1 LDISVSVFIFASP
14 SIAIETIAA
23 MATARSAL
31 LTTSIFLS
39 QLLPFAIAIQ
49 PFKIEWSA
57 GNFGPDGPWQA
68 VEVNV
73 GSPPQKIALYP
84 GGVFQSHILT
94 LNVCKNTTISP
105 LCYATAAGIYDP
117 GSSTTAL
124 DKLIQFPASV
134 DFTEGALAIEGET
147 GISGLDQIDIGQGV
161 IIPNVTLDLHNDIAT
176 IYPDGTPYPIEV
188 GTFALGFT
196 GTVNQSF
203 TGDNGLSINSTL
215 IPGYLNTDSISVNRR
230 TPSNSFGL
238 HIGSVT
244 PEVPGSLYFGGY
256 DQRRIVGDITTQ
268 NGHPDTIDLIDISLI
283 VHEGASPW
291 SESAPLTGLLRSG
304 NATMGPALP
313 VKILPH
319 APYLNLP
326 ASSCSAIAAL
336 LPVIYSKKYGL
347 YLWDTSSPSYHRIV
361 SSATS
366 LSFTF
371 RRDTLNTAN
380 LTIHVPFP
388 LLNLTLSAPLVTS
401 PTPYFPCNA
410 ESRGHYS
417 LGRAF
422 LQAAF
427 FGVNWQATSQSAV
440 WWLAQAAGPGV
451 ITQNN
456 VQNIEIGK
464 TVIKASAN
472 DWKQSWDGFWT
483 PLTTKAVE
491 SPIKPSTVP
500 TASTPS
506 QSSTTS
512 GISETPLEDKPQAA
526 GLSTGAKVGIAVGG
540 ALVFA
545 AIVGFAIFCFLR
557 RRKAKGAKKSLGI
570 IPHATL
576 GTEQPLQMG
585 VSNPR
590 NVYSQAGF
598 GPAEVGD
605 GAYYHH
611 ELEANMRTGA
621 VQSFIYELPSG
632 RYSKDNLY
640 KH

>member
-1 LDISVSVFIFASP
+1 MA
-14 SIAIETIAA
+14 IAKP
-23 MATARSAL
+23 AL
-31 LTTSIFLS
+31 LVASIFLS
-39 QLLPFAIAIQ
+39 QLMPLAIAIQ
-49 PFKIEWSA
+49 PFKIEWST
-57 GNFGPDGPWQA
+57 GKFGPDGPWQA

-84 GGVFQSHILT
+84 GGVFQSNLLT
-94 LNVCKNTTISP
+94 LDVCKNTTISP
-105 LCYATAAGIYDP
+105 ICYATAAGIYDP
-117 GSSTTAL
+117 GSSTTGL
-124 DKLIQFPASV
+124 DKLIQFPAFV
-134 DFTEGALAIEGET
+134 DFTEDALVVEGAA
-147 GISGLDQIDIGQGV
+147 GISALDQIDIGQGV
-161 IIPNVTLDLHNDIAT
+161 IIPNVTLDLHNDIAA

-203 TGDNGLSINSTL
+203 GTNDGLSINSTL
-215 IPGYLNTDSISVNRR
+215 IPGYLNTESVPVNQR

-347 YLWDTSSPSYHRIV
+347 YLWDTSSPSYQRIV

-456 VQNIEIGK
+456 VQNIDIGK

-491 SPIKPSTVP
+491 SPINPSTVP
-500 TASTPS
+500 TTSAPS

-512 GISETPLEDKPQAA
+512 GISPISGTPPEGKPQAA

-557 RRKAKGAKKSLGI
+557 RRKAKGAKKSFGI

-576 GTEQPLQMG
+576 GTEQPLQIG
-585 VSNPR
+585 
-590 NVYSQAGF
+590 
-598 GPAEVGD
+598 
-605 GAYYHH
+605 
-611 ELEANMRTGA
+611 
-621 VQSFIYELPSG
+621 
-632 RYSKDNLY
+632 
-640 KH
+640 

>member
-1 LDISVSVFIFASP
+1 M
-14 SIAIETIAA
+14 AI
-23 MATARSAL
+23 ARSAL
-31 LTTSIFLS
+31 FITLFVLS
-39 QLLPFAIAIQ
+39 QLLSFAIAIQ
-49 PFKIEWSA
+49 PFTIEWSA
-57 GNFGPDGPWQA
+57 GKFGPDGPWQA

-84 GGVFQSHILT
+84 GGVFQSHLLT
-94 LNVCKNTTISP
+94 LDVCKNTTISP
-105 LCYATAAGIYDP
+105 ICYATAAGIYDP

-124 DKLIQFPASV
+124 DDIIQFPASV

-161 IIPNVTLDLHNDIAT
+161 IIPNVTLDLHNDIAA
-176 IYPDGTPYPIEV
+176 IYPDGSPYPIEI
-188 GTFALGFT
+188 GTLALGFT

-203 TGDNGLSINSTL
+203 GGDNGLSINSTL
-215 IPGYLNTDSISVNRR
+215 IPGYLNTESVSVNQR

-244 PEVPGSLYFGGY
+244 PKVPGSLHFGGY

-268 NGHPDTIDLIDISLI
+268 NGHPDTIDLIDISLV
-283 VHEGASPW
+283 VHAGASPW
-291 SESAPLTGLLRSG
+291 SNSAPLTGLLRSG

-313 VKILPH
+313 VKILPQ

-347 YLWDTSSPSYHRIV
+347 YLWDTASPSYGRIV

-380 LTIHVPFP
+380 ITIHVPFP

-440 WWLAQAAGPGV
+440 WWLAQAAGPGI

-456 VQNIEIGK
+456 VQNIEIGD

-483 PLTTKAVE
+483 PLTTKAVV
-491 SPIKPSTVP
+491 SPINPSTVP
-500 TASTPS
+500 TTSSLSQPS
-506 QSSTTS
+506 ATS
-512 GISETPLEDKPQAA
+512 DISEAPLDEKPQAA
-526 GLSTGAKVGIAVGG
+526 TLSTGAKVGIAVGST
-540 ALVFA
+540 LVFA
-545 AIVGFAIFCFLR
+545 IIVGLAIFFFLR
-557 RRKAKGAKKSLGI
+557 RRKARRVKGANRSVPQGM
-570 IPHATL
+570 L
-576 GTEQPLQMG
+576 GTEQQ
-585 VSNPR
+585 VQRRISNPR

-598 GPAEVGD
+598 GPTEVGD

-611 ELEANMRTGA
+611 ELDGNMRSGA
-621 VQSFIYELPSG
+621 SQSFVYELPSG

>member
-1 LDISVSVFIFASP
+1 MAIAVSSLFIALVFIF
-14 SIAIETIAA
+14 
-23 MATARSAL
+23 
-31 LTTSIFLS
+31 
-39 QLLPFAIAIQ
+39 QLLPVTIAVQ
-49 PFKIEWSA
+49 PFEIEWSA
-57 GNFGPDGPWQA
+57 GKFGPDGPWQA

-73 GSPPQKIALYP
+73 GNPPQKIALYP
-84 GGVFQSHILT
+84 GGVFQSHLLT
-94 LNVCKNTTISP
+94 LDVCKNTTISP
-105 LCYATAAGIYDP
+105 LCYATVAGVYDP

-124 DKLIQFPASV
+124 DELIQFPATV
-134 DFTEGALAIEGET
+134 DFTEDSLAVEGET
-147 GISGLDQIDIGQGV
+147 GISGLDQMDIGQGV

-176 IYPDGTPYPIEV
+176 IYPDGTAYPIEL

-196 GTVNQSF
+196 ATVNQSF
-203 TGDNGLSINSTL
+203 TSNNGLPINSTL
-215 IPGYLNTDSISVNRR
+215 IPGYLNTDSVPENQR

-238 HIGSVT
+238 HIGSVS
-244 PEVPGSLYFGGY
+244 PEVPGSLHFGGY

-268 NGHPDTIDLIDISLI
+268 NGHPDTIDLIDISLV

-291 SESAPLTGLLRSG
+291 SDSAPLTGLLRSG
-304 NATMGPALP
+304 NATMAPALP
-313 VKILPH
+313 VKIIPQ

-326 ASSCSAIAAL
+326 ASSCSAIAAF

-347 YLWDTSSPSYHRIV
+347 YLWDTASPAYHRIV

-380 LTIHVPFP
+380 ITIHVPFP

-440 WWLAQAAGPGV
+440 WWLAQAAGPGL

-456 VQNIEIGK
+456 IQNIEIGD

-483 PLTTKAVE
+483 PLTTKAVV

-500 TASTPS
+500 TTSSPS
-506 QSSTTS
+506 QESTASTTS
-512 GISETPLEDKPQAA
+512 GISGTSETLPDDKPQAA
-526 GLSTGAKVGIAVGG
+526 TLGIGAKVGIAVGG

-545 AIVGFAIFCFLR
+545 AIVGFAIFCALR
-557 RRKAKGAKKSLGI
+557 RRKAKRVKKANSFA
-570 IPHATL
+570 PHAAL
-576 GTEQPLQMG
+576 VMEQPLQRSI
-585 VSNPR
+585 SNPG

-598 GPAEVGD
+598 GPTEVGD

-611 ELEANMRTGA
+611 ELDGNMRTGA

-632 RYSKDNLY
+632 GYSKDNLY

>member
-1 LDISVSVFIFASP
+1 
-14 SIAIETIAA
+14 
-23 MATARSAL
+23 MATARSFL
-31 LTTSIFLS
+31 FITLIFLY

-49 PFKIEWSA
+49 PFKIEWST

-84 GGVFQSHILT
+84 GGVYQSHLLT
-94 LNVCKNTTISP
+94 LDVCKNTTISP
-105 LCYATAAGIYDP
+105 LCYATAAGVYDP
-117 GSSTTAL
+117 GTSTTAL
-124 DKLIQFPASV
+124 DKLIQFPAFV
-134 DFTEGALAIEGET
+134 DFTEDALAIEGET

-176 IYPDGTPYPIEV
+176 IYPDGTPYPVEV

-196 GTVNQSF
+196 ATINQSF
-203 TGDNGLSINSTL
+203 TGNDGITINSTL
-215 IPGYLNTDSISVNRR
+215 IPGYLNTDSIPVNQR

-244 PEVPGSLYFGGY
+244 PEVPGSLHFGGY

-268 NGHPDTIDLIDISLI
+268 NGHPDTIDLIDISLV
-283 VHEGASPW
+283 VHAGASPW
-291 SESAPLTGLLRSG
+291 SDSAPLTGLLRSG
-304 NATMGPALP
+304 NETMGPALP
-313 VKILPH
+313 VKILPQ

-336 LPVIYSKKYGL
+336 LPVKYSKQYGL
-347 YLWDTSSPSYHRIV
+347 YLWDTASPSYRRIV

-380 LTIHVPFP
+380 ITIHVPFP
-388 LLNLTLSAPLVTS
+388 LLNLTLTAPLVTS

-456 VQNIEIGK
+456 VQNIEIGD

-500 TASTPS
+500 TTSMPS
-506 QSSTTS
+506 QTPASGTS
-512 GISETPLEDKPQAA
+512 DIPLEDKPLAA
-526 GLSTGAKVGIAVGG
+526 GLSLGAKVGIAVGS
-540 ALVFA
+540 AVIFI
-545 AIVGFAIFCFLR
+545 AIVSFAIFCCLR
-557 RRKAKGAKKSLGI
+557 RRKAKKSKENR
-570 IPHATL
+570 PTYPTL
-576 GTEQPLQMG
+576 GADPQSQRRM
-585 VSNPR
+585 SKPR
-590 NVYSQAGF
+590 NIYSQAGF
-598 GPAEVGD
+598 GPTEVGE

-621 VQSFIYELPSG
+621 TQSFIYELPSG
-632 RYSKDNLY
+632 RDSKANLY